1 MLIFAFSGGIIATL
15 GELVCQKM
23 IKTPRKFCDLNELK
37 KKSFF
42 EFFFVLVKGF
52 VVVALEYLDLVVFV
66 SWGSIKS
73 VRETTDLVIAL
84 RATALPYLLDL
95 LSHTSLPEAK
105 FIFRLFSSSFLSV
118 VIFVEN

>member
-1 MLIFAFSGGIIATL
+1 LL
-15 GELVCQKM
+15 
-23 IKTPRKFCDLNELK
+23 PRQ
-37 KKSFF
+37 
-42 EFFFVLVKGF
+42 GF
-52 VVVALEYLDLVVFV
+52 VDVALEYLDLVVFV

-84 RATALPYLLDL
+84 RARALPYSLHLSSQTLL
-95 LSHTSLPEAK
+95 PGAK